1 MKLVLSHF
9 LSHFLASKSVFT
21 DFCTNGCSFL
31 GISGDDEAGER
42 VSWWALNGSLTGR
55 IWVLESPLFSV
66 DFVSVQRKRRRKR
79 GLEQIFEGKV
89 RQKCDMGQNP
99 FSLINRG
106 VQGIGENPCHTFENE
121 SVTYFFPCL
130 SGSTTI
136 CHTCHTFLEVIYKK
150 NFVSRKSLHVM
161 IS

>member
-1 MKLVLSHF
+1 MKIVLSHF

-21 DFCTNGCSFL
+21 DFCTNRCSFS
-31 GISGDDEAGER
+31 GISGDDGAGEK
-42 VSWWALNGSLTGR
+42 VSWWALNGSLAGR
-55 IWVLESPLFSV
+55 IRVLESPLFSV
-66 DFVSVQRKRRRKR
+66 NFVSVQRKRRRKR
-79 GLEQIFEGKV
+79 GLEQFFEGKV
-89 RQKCDMGQNP
+89 RQKCDMGQTV

-106 VQGIGENPCHTFENE
+106 VQRIGENPCHTFENE
-121 SVTYFFPCL
+121 SVTYFSPCL